1 MQFWFLL
8 TRFFPLTFFQL
19 YFDLEYKIAIN
30 PHVDGQNML
39 NKFKDI
45 LKYDLLNHTSFPYE
59 IEKVEILDLDS
70 STEDK
75 FSHHLIVNLYDK
87 NSDPVLFLNN
97 LQVGNYVRQFISRL
111 LTSSRFGD
119 NDDLSKFP
127 NFKLSDDKIFV
138 DEAVYSKNRNFRTF
152 LSSKFGKKS
161 VLKKTNFSYDD
172 EKFFYKVSIRLNI
185 HILKLFFYDNDNIS
199 YTLIQFCT

>member
-1 MQFWFLL
+1 MVFL
-8 TRFFPLTFFQL
+8 FFQL

-30 PHVDGQNML
+30 PHVDGQEML

-45 LKYDLLNHTSFPYE
+45 LKNDLLNDDASFPYE

-87 NSDPVLFLNN
+87 KSDPVLFLNN
-97 LQVGNYVRQFISRL
+97 LQVGNYVKQFINRQL
-111 LTSSRFGD
+111 LTSRFGD
-119 NDDLSKFP
+119 NSDLSKFP
-127 NFKLSDDKIFV
+127 FKLSDDKIFV

-172 EKFFYKVSIRLNI
+172 EKFFFKVRIVLSDVFL
-185 HILKLFFYDNDNIS
+185 ILFY
-199 YTLIQFCT
+199 

>member
-8 TRFFPLTFFQL
+8 TRFFTFFQL

-30 PHVDGQNML
+30 PHVDGRNML

-45 LKYDLLNHTSFPYE
+45 LEYDLLNDASFPYE

-70 STEDK
+70 STADK
-75 FSHHLIVNLYDK
+75 FSHHLIVNLYDIK
-87 NSDPVLFLNN
+87 SDPVLFLNN

-111 LTSSRFGD
+111 LTSSGFGD
-119 NDDLSKFP
+119 NDDISKFP

-185 HILKLFFYDNDNIS
+185 FLNFF
-199 YTLIQFCT
+199 L

>member
-8 TRFFPLTFFQL
+8 TRFFTFFQL

-30 PHVDGQNML
+30 PHVDGQEML

-45 LKYDLLNHTSFPYE
+45 LKHDLLNNASFPYE

-70 STEDK
+70 STKDK
-75 FSHHLIVNLYDK
+75 FSHHLIINLYDFK
-87 NSDPVLFLNN
+87 SDSVLFLNN

-111 LTSSRFGD
+111 TSERFGD
-119 NDDLSKFP
+119 NDLSKVP
-127 NFKLSDDKIFV
+127 TFKLSDDKIFV

-161 VLKKTNFSYDD
+161 ILKKTNFSYDD
-172 EKFFYKVSIRLNI
+172 EKFFYKVSIFNF
-185 HILKLFFYDNDNIS
+185 IL
-199 YTLIQFCT
+199 